1 MSQHKGRES
10 ESPTCLIFAFD
21 RTLDHTQIVA
31 MAELVDHAIERNG
44 ELRLLL
50 DLRKTEHFA
59 LGAFLSPKGMLTSL
73 KSIGP
78 VSRYAVVGAPAIAA
92 AAVESF
98 GAILPLESRAFDA
111 ADFAQAHSWVT
122 GEPH

>member
-1 MSQHKGRES
+1 MSPKISLSRYLVEQQRDKGHI
-10 ESPTCLIFAFD
+10 PA
-21 RTLDHTQIVA
+21 
-31 MAELVDHAIERNG
+31 

-59 LGAFLSPKGMLTSL
+59 LGAFLTPRGLLTSL

-78 VSRYAVVGAPAIAA
+78 VSRYAVVGAPQLAA

-98 GAILPLESRAFDA
+98 GTILPLESRAFAA
-111 ADFAQAHSWVT
+111 ADYAEAHQWVT
-122 GEPH
+122 GARDR